1 MNAPSDRYVLFY
13 QPPCGDW
20 YVHSHKI
27 YTSAGDAAAAA
38 KKLLAPGTPISIMKF
53 TVSRLD
59 ETKVLVP

>member
-13 QPPCGDW
+13 QPPCGAW

-27 YTSAGDAAAAA
+27 YASAGDAAAAA
-38 KKLLAPGTPISIMKF
+38 KKFLAPGTPISIMKF
-53 TVSRLD
+53 NVSRLD